1 MYTSRYRSTGW
12 LAGALRPGRLQQ
24 CRRAAANAVVV
35 ALAACAAR
43 TSEPPTIAARA
54 VGASV
59 TVITLSARGD
69 TISQGSGFVVQ
80 PEGVIVTS
88 CHVVRGAA
96 RMAVILNDERRFNR
110 ARLLE
115 CDAAVDVAV
124 LKIPAADLPT
134 LRTTP
139 ESPPI
144 GGALVVVSSPLGMA
158 GTVTDGIVSA
168 TRILDGRDLIQLSAT
183 VSYGSSGG
191 AVLDRQGRVFAMAS
205 GGIAHNASLGFA
217 TPMRLALPVLERAVG
232 HRGL

>member
-1 MYTSRYRSTGW
+1 MHASPSSCTGW
-12 LAGALRPGRLQQ
+12 LAGALGPGSLQR
-24 CRRAAANAVVV
+24 CRRAAVNAAVV

-43 TSEPPTIAARA
+43 TGARPTIAERA

-59 TVITLSARGD
+59 TVVTLSARGD
-69 TISQGSGFVVQ
+69 TIGQGSGFVAQ
-80 PEGVIVTS
+80 PEGVILTS

-96 RMAVILNDERRFNR
+96 RTAVILADERRFNR

-139 ESPPI
+139 EPPPI

-168 TRILDGRDLIQLSAT
+168 ARMMDGRNLIQLSAT

-191 AVLDRQGRVFAMAS
+191 AVLDRHGRVFAVAS

-217 TPMRLALPVLERAVG
+217 TPMRLALPVLERAVR